1 MLGEEGEKY
10 RWFLLPSEAAQLLSK
25 KNPTHFPITVPFTPP
40 QWKAET
46 GLSKGTYLNK
56 ASSLERC
63 DEICISTETKCS
75 SKGRDK
81 SATSRE
87 NVNNVVVDSSSVVN
101 GQIYDSN
108 TGDAPFVNEKCD
120 NYGNRDLSTFP
131 DLGMGGNVVNFMR
144 NGNAIFHEAGKYDL
158 ANSETEIA
166 HAMQGENRLCV
177 DTERTLEKSSAETSA
192 FEFTRDENALENDD
206 AKYIESSSNDFDK
219 DSTSS
224 TFDGASTTSL
234 NAITNSSSE
243 NKEISESND
252 AVAESGNVCRRKPRK
267 RKQNEVTT
275 GKPQFHHP
283 PKNIFKPTVQV
294 RECLTYQFR
303 HVANSSK

>member
-10 RWFLLPSEAAQLLSK
+10 RWFLLPSEAAQLLSGEI
-25 KNPTHFPITVPFTPP
+25 PAHFPVTVPFTPP
-40 QWKAET
+40 QWKAGT
-46 GLSKGTYLNK
+46 SLSEGTCSNK
-56 ASSLERC
+56 AGCLEPC
-63 DEICISTETKCS
+63 VEICISTETKCS

-87 NVNNVVVDSSSVVN
+87 NVNSLVVDSNCVVN

-108 TGDAPFVNEKCD
+108 TGDAPFNNEKCD

-131 DLGMGGNVVNFMR
+131 DLGMGNVNLMT
-144 NGNAIFHEAGKYDL
+144 NGDAVFLEAGKYYL
-158 ANSETEIA
+158 ANSETENA
-166 HAMQGENRLCV
+166 DATQGGNRLCV
-177 DTERTLEKSSAETSA
+177 DSERTPEKSSGETGA
-192 FEFTRDENALENDD
+192 FEFTQDENALGNDD
-206 AKYIESSSNDFDK
+206 AKYIESLSNDFDK
-219 DSTSS
+219 DSALS
-224 TFDGASTTSL
+224 TFDGASTTGL

-243 NKEISESND
+243 NKEISENND
-252 AVAESGNVCRRKPRK
+252 AVTDSGNVCRRKPRK

-294 RECLTYQFR
+294 REYLTYQFR
-303 HVANSSK
+303 HVSNSFK

>member
-10 RWFLLPSEAAQLLSK
+10 RWFLLPSEAAQLLSG
-25 KNPTHFPITVPFTPP
+25 KNPAHFPITVPFTPP
-40 QWKAET
+40 QCKAET
-46 GLSKGTYLNK
+46 SLSEGTYLNK

-63 DEICISTETKCS
+63 DEICIRTETKCS

-87 NVNNVVVDSSSVVN
+87 NINNLALDSSCVVN

-108 TGDAPFVNEKCD
+108 TGDAPFNNEKCD
-120 NYGNRDLSTFP
+120 NDGKRDLSPFR
-131 DLGMGGNVVNFMR
+131 DLGMENVVGLMT
-144 NGNAIFHEAGKYDL
+144 NGDAIFLEAGKHYL
-158 ANSETEIA
+158 ENSETENA
-166 HAMQGENRLCV
+166 DATQGDNRLCV
-177 DTERTLEKSSAETSA
+177 DTERTVEKSSAETSA
-192 FEFTRDENALENDD
+192 FEFTQDENALENDD
-206 AKYIESSSNDFDK
+206 AKYIESSSHDFDK
-219 DSTSS
+219 ESASS
-224 TFDGASTTSL
+224 TFDGVSTTGL
-234 NAITNSSSE
+234 NAITNSSFE
-243 NKEISESND
+243 NKEISENND
-252 AVAESGNVCRRKPRK
+252 VVAESENVCRRKPRK

-294 RECLTYQFR
+294 RACLTYQFR